1 MNIYEIYILTLPT
14 LELQEILSDK
24 ENKIDAKIRS
34 KVALLQAS
42 QKNSISFLENLSV
55 KLPLLQASKKLGYK
69 F

>member
-1 MNIYEIYILTLPT
+1 MNINEIYILTLPT
-14 LELQEILSDK
+14 LELQEIICDK

-42 QKNSISFLENLSV
+42 QKNSIFLLENLSV
-55 KLPLLQASKKLGYK
+55 KLPPLQASKKLGNK